1 MSSVSHIRYSPPE
14 GVQMVET
21 EEIRFKIGDA
31 CCSIANQD
39 YDVRDG
45 LARRHNSL
53 WPLQG
58 RKTSD
63 LGTGRAFVGS
73 VKLAMVVLS
82 WKYGAIAR
90 RALHA
95 PCRDWL
101 ATT

>member
-39 YDVRDG
+39 YDVRDD
-45 LARRHNSL
+45 LVRRHNSL

-58 RKTSD
+58 HKTSD
-63 LGTGRAFVGS
+63 LGTGRAFVERI
-73 VKLAMVVLS
+73 KLAIVVLS
-82 WKYGAIAR
+82 WKHEEIAR
-90 RALHA
+90 RACMRHA
-95 PCRDWL
+95 VPG
-101 ATT
+101 